1 MSLQASEGADW
12 WRGAV
17 IYQIYPRSFQDTNS
31 DGLGDL
37 KGITRRLPHVAGLG
51 VEAIWLSP
59 FFKSPMADMG
69 YDVSDYCDVDPIFGT
84 LADFDEMLAEAHRLG
99 LKVII
104 DQVISH
110 TSDRHPWFVESRTSR
125 TNPKADWYVWAN
137 PKPDGTA
144 PNNWL
149 SIFGGPGWEWDGVR
163 RQYYQHNFLTSQPD
177 LNFHNP
183 DVQDAVLDTVRFWLD
198 RGVDGF
204 RLDTVNYY
212 FCDKRLRDNPPAAPS
227 EESAGLDAPDT
238 NPYGMQHH
246 LYDKTQPENIG
257 FLKRFRAILD
267 RYEGR
272 TTVGE
277 VGDGARSLKTV
288 AAYTS
293 GGDKLH
299 MCYTFDLLGPDF
311 TASHIRGCV
320 EAFQRMVADGWVCWA
335 FSNHDVMRHV
345 SRFALTEE
353 ERPVIAKLAI
363 SVLAALRGSI
373 CLYQGEELGLPEAE
387 LAFEDLRDPYGI
399 RFWPAF
405 KGRDGC
411 RTPLPWEAGKVHAGF
426 TNAEKAWLPV
436 PYEQAALSVDV
447 QEAHANSVLQHYRQT
462 LAFRKS
468 HAALHDGDMEF
479 IDSNQ
484 DLLAFVREKGDERL
498 LFVFN
503 LTRTPTEFILPAEM
517 GIGEALAMP
526 GFEAAVGRGPIM
538 LAPLDG
544 FCARV
549 YSAASSD
556 ERVKDT
562 AISADQYEPVD
573 IDQAAIGNLQ
583 VRDDG

>member
-1 MSLQASEGADW
+1 MNDHNRAAVANPDW

-17 IYQIYPRSFQDTNS
+17 IYQVYPRSFQDTTG

-37 KGITRRLPHVAGLG
+37 RGVTMRLPYIASLG
-51 VEAIWLSP
+51 VDAIWLSP

-84 LADFDEMLAEAHRLG
+84 LADFDDMLAEAHRLG

-110 TSDRHPWFVESRTSR
+110 TSDQHPWFVQSRASR
-125 TNPKADWYVWAN
+125 DNPRSDWYVWAD

-163 RQYYQHNFLTSQPD
+163 RQYYMHNFLISQPD

-183 DVQDAVLDTVRFWLD
+183 EVQDAVLATVKFWLD

-204 RLDTVNYY
+204 RLDTVNFY
-212 FCDKRLRDNPPAAPS
+212 FHDQLLRSNPPADPDPEAV
-227 EESAGLDAPDT
+227 GLDAPDT
-238 NPYGMQHH
+238 NPYGMQNH
-246 LYDKTQPENIG
+246 LYDKTQPENIE
-257 FLKRFRAILD
+257 FLRRFRALLD
-267 RYEGR
+267 QYEGR

-277 VGDGARSLKTV
+277 VGDGPRSLKTV

-311 TASHIRGCV
+311 TAAHVRKCV
-320 EAFQRMVADGWVCWA
+320 TAFQTAVTDGWVCWA
-335 FSNHDVMRHV
+335 FSNHDVQRHL
-345 SRFALTEE
+345 SRFAMNEA
-353 ERPVIAKLAI
+353 ERPRVAKLAATL
-363 SVLAALRGSI
+363 LACLRGSI

-387 LAFEDLRDPYGI
+387 LDFADLRDPYGI

-411 RTPLPWEAGKVHAGF
+411 RTPMIWESKAQNGAFTAGKP
-426 TNAEKAWLPV
+426 WLPV
-436 PYEQAALSVDV
+436 PSEHRALAADAQQADPD
-447 QEAHANSVLQHYRQT
+447 SVLNHYRMT
-462 LAFRKS
+462 LAFRRE
-468 HAALHDGDMEF
+468 HGVLRDGTMRFLDT
-479 IDSNQ
+479 NK
-484 DLLAFVREKGDERL
+484 DLLIFLREKDGEKM

-503 LTRTPTEFILPAEM
+503 LTRERASFAPADVTVRQV
-517 GIGEALAMP
+517 IAWP
-526 GFEAAVGRGPIM
+526 GFSPVYADGEIH
-538 LAPLDG
+538 LDALDI
-544 FCARV
+544 FCAYV
-549 YSAASSD
+549 A
-556 ERVKDT
+556 
-562 AISADQYEPVD
+562 
-573 IDQAAIGNLQ
+573 
-583 VRDDG
+583 

>member
-1 MSLQASEGADW
+1 MALEAGGNADW

-17 IYQIYPRSFQDTNS
+17 IYQVYPRSFQDTNS

-37 KGITRRLPHVAGLG
+37 KGITRRLPHIASLG
-51 VEAIWLSP
+51 VDAIWLSP

-84 LADFDEMLAEAHRLG
+84 LADFDEMMAEAHRLG
-99 LKVII
+99 IKVVI

-110 TSDRHPWFVESRTSR
+110 TSDRHPWFVESRSSR
-125 TNPKADWYVWAN
+125 TNPKADWYVWAD
-137 PKPDGTA
+137 PRPDGTA

-177 LNFHNP
+177 LNFHSEA
-183 DVQDAVLDTVRFWLD
+183 VQDAVLETVKFWLD

-212 FCDKRLRDNPPAAPS
+212 FCDKQLRSNPPHEPD
-227 EESAGLDAPDT
+227 EDDAGLDAPDT
-238 NPYGMQHH
+238 NPYGMQNH

-257 FLKRFRAILD
+257 FLKRFRSLLD
-267 RYEGR
+267 RYEDR

-293 GGDKLH
+293 GDDKLH

-311 TASHIRGCV
+311 TADHIRGCV
-320 EAFQRMVADGWVCWA
+320 EAFQKSVTDGWVCWA

-363 SVLAALRGSI
+363 SVLSALRGSI

-411 RTPLPWEAGKVHAGF
+411 RTPMPWEAGKAHAGF
-426 TNAEKAWLPV
+426 TSAEKSWLPV
-436 PYEQAALSVDV
+436 PYEQAALSVDT
-447 QEAHANSVLQHYRQT
+447 QEASGGSVLNHYRRA

-468 HAALHDGDMEF
+468 HPALIDGEMTF
-479 IDSNQ
+479 IDTNQ
-484 DLLAFVREKGDERL
+484 DLLAFTREKGGEKL

-503 LTRTPTEFILPAEM
+503 LTREPAEFRLPE
-517 GIGEALAMP
+517 GIVLGESLEMP
-526 GFEAAVGRGPIM
+526 GFEAVSASGLVK
-538 LAPLDG
+538 LAALDG
-544 FCARV
+544 FCAR
-549 YSAASSD
+549 
-556 ERVKDT
+556 
-562 AISADQYEPVD
+562 I
-573 IDQAAIGNLQ
+573 
-583 VRDDG
+583 

>member
-1 MSLQASEGADW
+1 MALQASGNADW

-17 IYQIYPRSFQDTNS
+17 VYQVYPRSFQDTNG

-37 KGITRRLPHVAGLG
+37 KGVTRRLPYIASLG
-51 VEAIWLSP
+51 VDAIWLSP

-69 YDVSDYCDVDPIFGT
+69 YDVSDYCEVDSIFGT
-84 LADFDEMLAEAHRLG
+84 LADFDEMMTAAHSLG
-99 LKVII
+99 IKVII

-110 TSDRHPWFVESRTSR
+110 TSDVHPWFVESRSSR
-125 TNPKADWYVWAN
+125 TNSKADWYVWAD

-177 LNFHNP
+177 LNFHSKE
-183 DVQDAVLDTVRFWLD
+183 VQDALLETVKFWLD

-212 FCDKRLRDNPPAAPS
+212 FCDKLLRSNPPHEPDTS
-227 EESAGLDAPDT
+227 DAGLDAPDS
-238 NPYGMQHH
+238 NPYGMQNH

-257 FLKRFRAILD
+257 FLQRFRALLD
-267 RYEGR
+267 RYESR
-272 TTVGE
+272 ATIGE

-288 AAYTS
+288 AAYTT

-311 TASHIRGCV
+311 TAGHIRNCV
-320 EAFQRMVADGWVCWA
+320 DAFIKAVADGWVCWA
-335 FSNHDVMRHV
+335 FSNHDVNRHV
-345 SRFALTEE
+345 SRFAKTEA

-411 RTPLPWEAGKVHAGF
+411 RTPMPWEAAKAHAGF
-426 TNAEKAWLPV
+426 TSAAKSWLPV
-436 PYEQAALSVDV
+436 PYEQAALSVDT
-447 QEAHANSVLQHYRQT
+447 QEADAASVLNHYRQV
-462 LAFRKS
+462 LSFRKS
-468 HAALHDGDMEF
+468 HPALVDGDMEF
-479 IDSNQ
+479 IGTNQ
-484 DLLAFVREKGDERL
+484 DLLAFTRRKGGETL

-503 LTRTPTEFILPAEM
+503 LTRQPAEFALPVGM
-517 GIGEALAMP
+517 SIGERLEMP
-526 GFEAAVGRGPIM
+526 GAGGVGAVGVVK
-538 LAPLDG
+538 LAALDA
-544 FCARV
+544 FCGRILA
-549 YSAASSD
+549 
-556 ERVKDT
+556 
-562 AISADQYEPVD
+562 
-573 IDQAAIGNLQ
+573 
-583 VRDDG
+583 

>member
-1 MSLQASEGADW
+1 MNDHNRAAVANPDW

-17 IYQIYPRSFQDTNS
+17 IYQVYPRSFQDTTG

-37 KGITRRLPHVAGLG
+37 RGVTMRLPYIASLG
-51 VEAIWLSP
+51 VDAIWLSP

-84 LADFDEMLAEAHRLG
+84 LADFDDMLAEAHRLG

-110 TSDRHPWFVESRTSR
+110 TSDQHPWFVQSRASR
-125 TNPKADWYVWAN
+125 DNPRSDWYVWAD

-163 RQYYQHNFLTSQPD
+163 RQYYMHNFLISQPD

-183 DVQDAVLDTVRFWLD
+183 EVQDAVLATVKFWLD

-204 RLDTVNYY
+204 RLDTVNFY
-212 FCDKRLRDNPPAAPS
+212 FHDQLLRSNPPADPDPEAV
-227 EESAGLDAPDT
+227 GLDAPDT
-238 NPYGMQHH
+238 NPYGMQNH

-257 FLKRFRAILD
+257 FLRRFRALLD
-267 RYEGR
+267 QYEGR

-311 TASHIRGCV
+311 TAAHVRKCV
-320 EAFQRMVADGWVCWA
+320 TAFQTAVTDGWVCWA
-335 FSNHDVMRHV
+335 FSNHDVQRHL
-345 SRFALTEE
+345 SRFAMNEA
-353 ERPVIAKLAI
+353 ERPRVAKLAATL
-363 SVLAALRGSI
+363 LACLRGSI

-387 LAFEDLRDPYGI
+387 LDFADLRDPYGI

-411 RTPLPWEAGKVHAGF
+411 RTPMIWEGKAQNGAFTAGKP
-426 TNAEKAWLPV
+426 WLPV
-436 PYEQAALSVDV
+436 PSEHRALAADAQQADPD
-447 QEAHANSVLQHYRQT
+447 SVLNHYRMT
-462 LAFRKS
+462 LAFRRE
-468 HAALHDGDMEF
+468 HGVLRDGTMRFLDT
-479 IDSNQ
+479 NK
-484 DLLAFVREKGDERL
+484 DLLIFLREKDGEKM

-503 LTRTPTEFILPAEM
+503 LTRERASFAPADVTVRQV
-517 GIGEALAMP
+517 IAWP
-526 GFEAAVGRGPIM
+526 GFSPVYADGEIH
-538 LAPLDG
+538 LDALDM
-544 FCARV
+544 FCAYV
-549 YSAASSD
+549 A
-556 ERVKDT
+556 
-562 AISADQYEPVD
+562 
-573 IDQAAIGNLQ
+573 
-583 VRDDG
+583 

>member
-1 MSLQASEGADW
+1 MAIQAADW

-17 IYQIYPRSFQDTNS
+17 IYQVYPRSFQDTNG

-37 KGITRRLPHVAGLG
+37 KGITRRLPHIASLG
-51 VEAIWLSP
+51 VDAIWLAP

-84 LADFDEMLAEAHRLG
+84 LADFDEMMAAAHSLG

-110 TSDRHPWFVESRTSR
+110 TSDQHPWFVESRSSR
-125 TNPKADWYVWAN
+125 TNPKADWYVWSD
-137 PKPDGTA
+137 PKRDGTA

-177 LNFHNP
+177 LNFHNKE
-183 DVQDAVLDTVRFWLD
+183 VQEAVLKTVKFWLD

-212 FCDKRLRDNPPAAPS
+212 FCDRLLRDNPPHEPDVS
-227 EESAGLDAPDT
+227 DGGLDAPDS
-238 NPYGMQHH
+238 NPYGMQNH
-246 LYDKTQPENIG
+246 LYDKTQPENLG
-257 FLKRFRAILD
+257 FLKRLRGLLNQ
-267 RYEGR
+267 YEAR

-288 AAYTS
+288 AAYTT

-311 TASHIRGCV
+311 TAAHIRNCV
-320 EAFQRMVADGWVCWA
+320 ESFQSMVVDGWVCWA
-335 FSNHDVMRHV
+335 FSNHDVQRHV
-345 SRFALTEE
+345 SRFSRTVE

-411 RTPLPWEAGKVHAGF
+411 RTPIPWEAGKAHAGF
-426 TNAEKAWLPV
+426 TSAEKSWLPV
-436 PYEQAALSVDV
+436 PYEQAALSVDT
-447 QEAHANSVLQHYRQT
+447 QIADADSVLTHYRRT
-462 LAFRKS
+462 LEFRKRYP
-468 HAALHDGDMEF
+468 ALIDGDMEF
-479 IDSNQ
+479 VGTNK
-484 DLLAFVREKGDERL
+484 DLLAFTRGKGAEKL

-503 LTRTPTEFILPAEM
+503 LTREPVEFRLPTGMKL
-517 GIGEALAMP
+517 G
-526 GFEAAVGRGPIM
+526 
-538 LAPLDG
+538 
-544 FCARV
+544 
-549 YSAASSD
+549 
-556 ERVKDT
+556 
-562 AISADQYEPVD
+562 EPVD
-573 IDQAAIGNLQ
+573 MPGTGGDIVAAGTVKLAALDMFCGGISNYLE
-583 VRDDG
+583 

>member
-1 MSLQASEGADW
+1 MVLQAGGNADW

-17 IYQIYPRSFQDTNS
+17 VYQVYPRSFQDTNG

-37 KGITRRLPHVAGLG
+37 KGITRRLPYIASLG
-51 VEAIWLSP
+51 VDAIWLSP

-84 LADFDEMLAEAHRLG
+84 IADFDEMMVAAHALG

-110 TSDRHPWFVESRTSR
+110 TADVHPWFVESRSSR
-125 TNPKADWYVWAN
+125 SNDKADWYVWAD

-177 LNFHNP
+177 LNFHNVE
-183 DVQDAVLDTVRFWLD
+183 VQDALLKTVKFWLD

-212 FCDKRLRDNPPAAPS
+212 FCDKRLRDNPPHEPDVS
-227 EESAGLDAPDT
+227 DGGLDAPDT
-238 NPYGMQHH
+238 NPYGMQNH

-257 FLKRFRAILD
+257 FLKRFRALLD
-267 RYEGR
+267 GYEGR

-288 AAYTS
+288 AAYTT

-299 MCYTFDLLGPDF
+299 MCYTFDLLGPEF
-311 TASHIRGCV
+311 TATHIRDCV
-320 EAFQRMVADGWVCWA
+320 DAFQKSVTDGWVCWA
-335 FSNHDVMRHV
+335 FSNHDVNRHL
-345 SRFALTEE
+345 SRFAKSVE

-387 LAFEDLRDPYGI
+387 LTFDDLRDPYGI

-411 RTPLPWEAGKVHAGF
+411 RTPMPWEAAKAHAGF
-426 TNAEKAWLPV
+426 TTAEKSWLPV

-447 QEAHANSVLQHYRQT
+447 QESDAQSVLNHYRDT
-462 LAFRKS
+462 LAFRKA
-468 HAALHDGDMEF
+468 HPALTDGDMTF
-479 IDSNQ
+479 LDSNQ
-484 DLLAFVREKGDERL
+484 DLLVFSRKKGAETL

-503 LTRTPTEFILPAEM
+503 LTREPAEFAPPSGM
-517 GIGEALAMP
+517 VIGEGLAMP
-526 GFEAAVGRGPIM
+526 GARAIVANGKVVLG
-538 LAPLDG
+538 ALDG
-544 FCARV
+544 FCGV
-549 YSAASSD
+549 
-556 ERVKDT
+556 V
-562 AISADQYEPVD
+562 
-573 IDQAAIGNLQ
+573 
-583 VRDDG
+583 